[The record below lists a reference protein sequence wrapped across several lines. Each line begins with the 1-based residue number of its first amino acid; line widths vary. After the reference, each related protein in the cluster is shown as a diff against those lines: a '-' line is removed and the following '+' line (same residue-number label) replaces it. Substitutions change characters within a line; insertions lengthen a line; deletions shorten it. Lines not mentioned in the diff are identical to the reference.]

1 MLGIKDIFS
10 IKIIKYSLPDWENK
24 KPKFIQM
31 IDDSDSKWDECDTD
45 YFISKGRSPY
55 FDEWYS
61 ILKDDFDILLPQIGL
76 PFRGP
81 DEWQLWSQT
90 YNKGDCHSLHNHGI
104 GNMSAVL
111 YVEFDPQEHMSTTF
125 YSPFS
130 DPFFGSIESLN
141 LTDVEEG
148 DIILFPAM
156 LGHECK
162 VQQSDKPRKI
172 MSFNIPIG

>member
-1 MLGIKDIFS
+1 M
-10 IKIIKYSLPDWENK
+10 KYSLSDWKTK
-24 KPKFIQM
+24 KPKLVEM
-31 IDDSDSKWDECDTD
+31 IDKSHSEWNECDTD
-45 YFISKGRSPY
+45 YFTESGKSFY

-61 ILKDDFDILLPQIGL
+61 LLKSDFDNILPKIGL
-76 PFRGP
+76 PLKGP

-90 YNKGDCHSLHNHGI
+90 YNKGDYHSLHNHGM

-111 YVEFDPQEHMSTTF
+111 YVEFDPEEHMSTTF
-125 YSPFS
+125 YSPFP
-130 DPFFGSIESLN
+130 DPFFGSIGNLN
-141 LTDVEEG
+141 LTDVQEG

-156 LGHECK
+156 LGHECR